1 MQNENILSAFKELT
15 NSYEDYYK
23 SNPAEPFDLQ
33 AFSLWLY
40 NQEGHKKKSLAMKNW
55 SEEMI
60 SSSEKINIELPHGSA
75 DDQISFIFLSMHK
88 LIKFYVKK
96 VLDGTQLV
104 SLDDIHFLMFLS
116 ATESLTKS
124 EIINSSINEMS
135 SGIEIIKRLQK
146 KGLIEDFADPDDKRS
161 RRVKITQKG
170 LSEISKV
177 TSKFS
182 NVHRLLGK
190 AVPEDEKYSLLAT
203 LNNLYEFHLKIYNNE
218 KNTPIEE
225 LFEKYLK
232 NEKKKN

>member
-1 MQNENILSAFKELT
+1 MENENILSLFKELIS
-15 NSYEDYYK
+15 SYENFYK
-23 SNPAEPFDLQ
+23 SGTTEPFDLQ

-40 NQEGHKKKSLAMKNW
+40 NQEGQKKKSLAIRNW
-55 SEEMI
+55 AEEAG
-60 SSSEKINIELPHGSA
+60 SNSDKITVELPHGSV

-96 VLDGTQLV
+96 VLEGTQLV
-104 SLDDIHFLMFLS
+104 SLDDIHFLLFLS

-124 EIINSSINEMS
+124 ELINSSINEMS

-161 RRVKITQKG
+161 RRVKITQEG
-170 LSEISKV
+170 LREISKV

-190 AVPEDEKYSLLAT
+190 AIPEDEKFNMLAL

-218 KNTPIEE
+218 KNTPVEE

-232 NEKKKN
+232 KD